1 MSPALG
7 HLQQLKRSLTTKTS
21 RSKSSTPPPQLPPQP
36 QPFSPSLTQN
46 VPYANPNP
54 SSTFVNTLRT
64 ISLEA
69 GRRQYGDLY
78 DTFFYQDKK
87 CRDRAI
93 FLACR
98 LKQNYD
104 VLFEWPS
111 PSKDD
116 FIVAVCSR
124 LYAYNYILFALPQQ
138 SPVRARFL
146 SNLDQRRLQ
155 LGIAEPAGR
164 EVVFSVGFVLQKMY
178 GRMDLDVVERARQAL
193 HKCLESETKLSHDER
208 TSMYV
213 FHGMMSGMKWDT
225 RDLDVT
231 VEEDDEITKEILAVR
246 SSLLQRPE
254 PYSNPFEDAA
264 AVVEDDD
271 DDMAPSHHKKVD
283 SGFYESFAY
292 KK

>member
-1 MSPALG
+1 MPPALS
-7 HLQQLKRSLTTKTS
+7 HLHNLKRSLTTKAS
-21 RSKSSTPPPQLPPQP
+21 RSKPPAASAKTSTPPSPP
-36 QPFSPSLTQN
+36 PSQN
-46 VPYANPNP
+46 VPYVNPNP

-98 LKQNYD
+98 LRQNYD
-104 VLFEWPS
+104 VLFEWKE
-111 PSKDD
+111 KDE

-138 SPVRARFL
+138 SSVRARFL
-146 SNLDQRRLQ
+146 SNLDEQRLRL
-155 LGIAEPAGR
+155 GVAEAAGR
-164 EVVFSVGFVLQKMY
+164 EAVFSVGYVMQRMY
-178 GRMDLDVVERARQAL
+178 GHVDIDALERSRQAL
-193 HKCLESETKLSHDER
+193 YKCLESETKLSHDER
-208 TSMYV
+208 ISMYV
-213 FHGMMSGMKWDT
+213 FHGMMSGMKWDSF
-225 RDLDVT
+225 DLDVS
-231 VEEDDEITKEILAVR
+231 VEEDAVITQEILQVR

-254 PYSNPFEDAA
+254 PYQNPFEDASA
-264 AVVEDDD
+264 IVRDDEEAD
-271 DDMAPSHHKKVD
+271 TSCTHHKKVD